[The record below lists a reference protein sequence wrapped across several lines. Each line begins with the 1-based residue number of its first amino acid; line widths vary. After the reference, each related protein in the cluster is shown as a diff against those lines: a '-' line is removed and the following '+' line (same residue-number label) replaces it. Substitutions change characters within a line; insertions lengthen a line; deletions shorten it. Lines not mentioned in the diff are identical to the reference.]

1 MGTQEMPEYAFMNV
15 VQRISLV
22 EKNYLDMLDATRIKV
37 NSLSLS
43 HLILLLC
50 ILFHLR
56 IVTNFFMMYP
66 NYPGF
71 VFWK

>member
-56 IVTNFFMMYP
+56 IVKDFFIMMYP
-66 NYPGF
+66 N
-71 VFWK
+71 